1 MKISKRLKTICDLVD
16 KKTNVI
22 DVGCDHA
29 LIDIYLTKY
38 NENKCIAADISENA
52 IKGALI
58 NIEKYNLTNEIDVR
72 ITDGLNGIT
81 IPDNNTII
89 LSGMGTKTILKI
101 LEDTNNINNLII
113 SSHNDLYLLRKNIIK
128 KGFYI
133 DTEAIIE
140 DKKIFYTVIKFK
152 KGKRKYNHYNY
163 TYGINLSNKEYINYC
178 IEKNNT
184 VLTKLPKKYVLKRI
198 KLIKENNY
206 LKKHL

>member
-140 DKKIFYTVIKFK
+140 DKKIFYTIIKFK

-178 IEKNNT
+178 INKNNI

>member
-140 DKKIFYTVIKFK
+140 DKKIFYTIIKFK

-178 IEKNNT
+178 IGKNNT

>member
-140 DKKIFYTVIKFK
+140 DKKIFYTIIKFK